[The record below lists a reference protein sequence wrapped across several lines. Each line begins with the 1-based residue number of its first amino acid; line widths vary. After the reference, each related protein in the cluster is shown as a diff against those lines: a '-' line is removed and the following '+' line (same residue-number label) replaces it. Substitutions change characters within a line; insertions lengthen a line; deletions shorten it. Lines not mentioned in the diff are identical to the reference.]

1 MGGNHAVGQRSGPAR
16 RGEPPQQMLTGVP
29 AHVDG
34 RGLAIAEAAGG
45 TFINR
50 DRMWH
55 YVEGIENWNPSWPDH
70 GIRILPG
77 PSSMWFDALGNRL
90 PAPLFPGFDT
100 LGTLAHLATTGFEH
114 SWFVLTQRIIKRE
127 FALSGSEQNP
137 DLTNKDMR
145 LLLQRVV
152 SKSGPAPVEA
162 FKQHGA
168 DFVVASNLGDLVR
181 GMNALA
187 DEPRLDLA
195 RLQRQIADRDDAIV
209 SPTTEDAQGLAVR
222 AARRYI
228 CGRLIRV
235 APPHRLLDPA
245 AGPLIAVR
253 LHILTRK
260 TLGGLQTDLSGRVL
274 RADGTPLSGLYAA
287 GEIAGFGGG
296 GMHGYRSLEGTF
308 LGGCLFSGRVAGR
321 AVAPH

>member
-1 MGGNHAVGQRSGPAR
+1 M
-16 RGEPPQQMLTGVP
+16 
-29 AHVDG
+29 
-34 RGLAIAEAAGG
+34 LAIAEAAGG
-45 TFINR
+45 SVINR

-55 YVEGIENWNPSWPDH
+55 YTEGIQNWNPIWPGH

-77 PSSMWFDALGNRL
+77 PSSMWFDAVGNRL
-90 PAPLFPGFDT
+90 PAPLFPGSDT
-100 LGTLAHLATTGFEH
+100 MGTLAHLRTTGYDY

-137 DLTNKDMR
+137 DLTNKDIR

-168 DFVVASNLGDLVR
+168 DFVVARTLGDLVR
-181 GMNALA
+181 GMNALT
-187 DEPRLDLA
+187 EGPRLDLA
-195 RLQRQIADRDDAIV
+195 KLERQIADRDESIV
-209 SPTTEDAQGLAVR
+209 TATTEDAQVLAIR

-228 CGRLIRV
+228 GDRLIRV

-260 TLGGLQTDLSGRVL
+260 TLGGLETDLSGRVL
-274 RADGTPLSGLYAA
+274 RADGTPLPGLYAA
-287 GEIAGFGGG
+287 GEVAGFGGG

-308 LGGCLFSGRVAGR
+308 LGGCLFSGRTAGR
-321 AVAPH
+321 AAAATLG